1 MPAEAQAPTR
11 SAGPPTDVR
20 FVAGLAIALLA
31 FGWIPVSPAL
41 YVPVNLAVAAALL
54 AAGRRAGLAPRDLGL
69 GAWRSG
75 ARAGGL
81 AAAALATGLAAGLAV
96 PALRPLFDDAR
107 VAGAGWGL
115 VAYRALVRIPL
126 GTVLLEEV
134 AFRGVLLAA
143 WRRVAGT
150 WPAVLGSSAVFG
162 LWHIRPALE
171 LIDAN
176 EAAAGMAE
184 TVAGVALAVA
194 GTAAGGAVFCWLRLR
209 SGSLVAPIVAHAAL
223 NSLALVAAFLVT
235 G

>member
-1 MPAEAQAPTR
+1 M
-11 SAGPPTDVR
+11 
-20 FVAGLAIALLA
+20 AGLAVALLA

-41 YVPVNLAVAAALL
+41 YVPVNLAVAAVVL

-69 GAWRSG
+69 GAWGSG
-75 ARAGGL
+75 ARAGALAAVAVAAGL
-81 AAAALATGLAAGLAV
+81 AAALAV
-96 PALRPLFDDAR
+96 PALRPLFEDAR

-143 WRRVAGT
+143 WQRVAGT
-150 WPAVLGSSAVFG
+150 WLAVLSSSAIFG
-162 LWHIRPALE
+162 LWHVRPALE

-176 EAAAGMAE
+176 DAAAGSAA
-184 TVAGVALAVA
+184 TAGAVALAVA
-194 GTAAGGAVFCWLRLR
+194 STAAGGAVFCWLRLR
-209 SGSLVAPIVAHAAL
+209 SGSLLAPIIAHAAL
-223 NSLALVAAFLVT
+223 NSLALVAAFSVT